1 MHTNIVMTELVEIIS
16 EDFFLFLKVGKSQE
30 EIILINSFSY
40 SALAS
45 IILVFKKKAGGRI

>member
-16 EDFFLFLKVGKSQE
+16 EDFF
-30 EIILINSFSY
+30 NSFSY